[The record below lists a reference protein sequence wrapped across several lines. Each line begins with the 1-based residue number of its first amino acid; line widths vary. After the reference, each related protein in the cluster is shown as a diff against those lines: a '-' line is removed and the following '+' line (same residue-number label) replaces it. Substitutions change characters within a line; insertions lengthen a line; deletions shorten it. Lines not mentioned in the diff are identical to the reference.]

1 MLRPER
7 RDEFQSMRSIVR
19 LSRIFLFFLL
29 AGCASFAQSPQ
40 NWFPPVLENLAQ
52 TASSKTEFS
61 FDHSMLVLASKA
73 DQDDETLRH
82 VIAGVD
88 GISVHRFRFQNVG
101 MYDPRILNAV
111 RHEYSAAGW
120 QHISNAHDKYGYP
133 GGADLW
139 IRLDHNTIRNIDVL
153 FAGRD
158 QVNFVAVSGSIS
170 PIDLLHLAGHFGI
183 PRIQAGVVV
192 PVPGAQVP
200 PASDGAGAPQGG
212 PYSGP
217 PTNDSEP
224 PYSDSTQAPP
234 SNERPEGSM
243 PPDTSARPGDSA
255 PAQNG
260 PGADDDYRHPRTAP
274 NANSPN

>member
-111 RHEYSAAGW
+111 RHEYSEAGW

-183 PRIQAGVVV
+183 PKIEGGIVV
-192 PVPGAQVP
+192 PAPGGPAMPAPVQAQVRHKTKLIRQRQMRTTDIQIHHRVP
-200 PASDGAGAPQGG
+200 
-212 PYSGP
+212 
-217 PTNDSEP
+217 
-224 PYSDSTQAPP
+224 
-234 SNERPEGSM
+234 
-243 PPDTSARPGDSA
+243 
-255 PAQNG
+255 
-260 PGADDDYRHPRTAP
+260 RHPTTRIGPKLFPTRA
-274 NANSPN
+274 A

>member
-1 MLRPER
+1 MLCPEH
-7 RDEFQSMRSIVR
+7 RDGFLSMRSIVR
-19 LSRIFLFFLL
+19 LSRIFPFLL
-29 AGCASFAQSPQ
+29 LAACASFAQSPQ

-73 DQDDETLRH
+73 DQDETLRH

-101 MYDPRILNAV
+101 MYDPRILKAV

-120 QHISNAHDKYGYP
+120 QHISNAHDRYGYP

-158 QVNFVAVSGSIS
+158 QINFVAVSGSIS

-200 PASDGAGAPQGG
+200 PASDDGG
-212 PYSGP
+212 RAQQDRPYNGSP
-217 PTNDSEP
+217 NSSEP
-224 PYSDSTQAPP
+224 PYSDST
-234 SNERPEGSM
+234 
-243 PPDTSARPGDSA
+243 PDTSARPDDSA

-260 PGADDDYRHPRTAP
+260 PGADDDYRHPRTTP